1 MGELQSEHTIMTR
14 RVKQTEN
21 DYDQAKKQWES
32 ERAMLIERCASASS
46 SSAGSPSPNKSRRS
60 TAQSNPG
67 LGVPYGDGSS
77 GGGGGDM
84 QQGDRDS
91 LVIEQLEDQVR
102 NLGQQLL
109 KKQEAMQELLSERAG
124 LKVRLQDAQRR

>member
-14 RVKQTEN
+14 RVQQTEN

-32 ERAMLIERCASASS
+32 ERAMLIERCANASS
-46 SSAGSPSPNKSRRS
+46 LSAGSPSPNKSRRS

-67 LGVPYGDGSS
+67 LGVPYGEGS
-77 GGGGGDM
+77 GGGDM